1 MQVAAGSR
9 GSLRGLNPP
18 ATVASAKVLR
28 HRTAK
33 TPGRGIERSHAQ
45 ALHPKVPA
53 PWVRYCCRCGL
64 LVCWI

>member
-33 TPGRGIERSHAQ
+33 TPGRGIERSHGR
-45 ALHPKVPA
+45 ALHLKVPA
-53 PWVRYCCRCGL
+53 P
-64 LVCWI
+64 